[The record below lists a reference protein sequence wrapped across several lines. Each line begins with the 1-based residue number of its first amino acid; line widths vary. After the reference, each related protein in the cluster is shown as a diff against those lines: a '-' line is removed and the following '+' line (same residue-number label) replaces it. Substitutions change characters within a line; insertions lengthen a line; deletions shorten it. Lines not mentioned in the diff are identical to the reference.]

1 MIRKDELLDYLKG
14 LETDDLLETLYVFG
28 SWANEPDNPAR
39 DLDLAAV
46 FNPGGPPEEILWASR
61 DLQAKISGDLQLPV
75 DLIDLET
82 APVYLGQLILQTGLL
97 IFCKDEERRME
108 ITLSLF
114 RNYQDLQAIKYNDWG
129 TWKLT
134 NEEIIT

>member
-46 FNPGGPPEEILWASR
+46 FNPGAPPEEILWASR

-82 APVYLGQLILQTGLL
+82 APVYLGQLIMQTGLL
-97 IFCKDEERRME
+97 IFCKDE
-108 ITLSLF
+108 
-114 RNYQDLQAIKYNDWG
+114 
-129 TWKLT
+129 
-134 NEEIIT
+134 